1 MATAMEM
8 KEKAYFEDV
17 DRELE
22 GIKMRIYLLREE
34 LARTY
39 GKDSPM
45 LLAQDRHLVELV
57 EYVDWKLQVL
67 EKGTGFDWKTSRGS
81 RKDIQSDV
89 SVQETVSSAGPDF
102 SGGYLGG

>member
-1 MATAMEM
+1 MATAMEL

-17 DRELE
+17 DREME

-39 GKDSPM
+39 GKDSPT
-45 LLAQDRHLVELV
+45 LIAQDRHLVELV

-67 EKGTGFDWKTSRGS
+67 EKGTSFDWKTSRGS
-81 RKDIQSDV
+81 RKDIESDV
-89 SVQETVSSAGPDF
+89 SVRAPENVTGPDI

>member
-17 DRELE
+17 DKVLE
-22 GIKMRIYLLREE
+22 NIKMQLYVLREE

-39 GKDSPM
+39 GKESPM
-45 LLAQDRHLVELV
+45 LAAQDRHLVELV

-67 EKGTGFDWKTSRGS
+67 EKGTGFDWKTSRGP
-81 RKDIQSDV
+81 RKDIVSDV
-89 SVQETVSSAGPDF
+89 SVNIPEKPEISS
-102 SGGYLGG
+102 GYLGG

>member
-1 MATAMEM
+1 MATANEI

-17 DRELE
+17 YKELE
-22 GIKMRIYLLREE
+22 SIKMKIYVLREE

-39 GKDSPM
+39 GKENPM
-45 LLAQDRHLVELV
+45 LAAHDRHLIELV
-57 EYVDWKLQVL
+57 EYVDWKLHVL
-67 EKGTGFDWKTSRGS
+67 EKGTAFDWKSMIGG

-89 SVQETVSSAGPDF
+89 SVRISDDITGPEI